1 MSKISD
7 QDKKDWQNFLSKK
20 EKLPNKDLVQ
30 SNKKNYKSSE
40 IDLHGFTL
48 DEANKKI
55 EKFILDSYE
64 NGFNKLRIVTG
75 KGLHSNNEK
84 DPYVSK
90 DLSIL
95 RYSVPEYIKN
105 NNELMNLITEFK
117 EANIQ
122 EGGEGAFYIFL
133 KKKNYKINL
142 ERSESL
148 TKVSKFLSI

>member
-7 QDKKDWQNFLSKK
+7 QDKKDWQNFLSKE

-30 SNKKNYKSSE
+30 SNKNNFKSSE

-55 EKFILDSYE
+55 EKFIFDCYE
-64 NGFNKLRIVTG
+64 NGFNRLRIVTG

-95 RYSVPEYIKN
+95 RYSVPEYIKS

-133 KKKNYKINL
+133 KKKKL
-142 ERSESL
+142 
-148 TKVSKFLSI
+148 

>member
-1 MSKISD
+1 MSKASD

-48 DEANKKI
+48 DEANKRI

-95 RYSVPEYIKN
+95 RYSVPEYIKS
-105 NNELMNLITEFK
+105 NNELMNLITKFK

-133 KKKNYKINL
+133 KKKKL
-142 ERSESL
+142 
-148 TKVSKFLSI
+148 